1 MVPFLFWKNL
11 PCRRKVLL
19 HFELFNDQ
27 EINISQPYILSLLI
41 VFAWF
46 IILHRR
52 MKHVGE
58 KRSIDAVIRTATPYV
73 LTFYR
78 EIEGVTDISIKPL
91 STLLYLTAAAN
102 F

>member
-52 MKHVGE
+52 MKHIGE
-58 KRSIDAVIRTATPYV
+58 KRSIDAVIRTGTPY
-73 LTFYR
+73 LHF
-78 EIEGVTDISIKPL
+78 
-91 STLLYLTAAAN
+91 TAKLKV
-102 F
+102 